1 MDNNNQTT
9 LAEYLKEV
17 EEQNSFLLNE
27 MSKHPKESKIYK
39 LRQLQYQT
47 NLICIKKNFEL
58 GMVLIGPT
66 ILD

>member
-9 LAEYLKEV
+9 LSEYLKEV
-17 EEQNSFLLNE
+17 EEQNIFLLNE
-27 MSKHPKESKIYK
+27 MLKHPKESKIYK
-39 LRQLQYQT
+39 LRLLQYQT
-47 NLICIKKNFEL
+47 NLTCIKKNLKL

>member
-9 LAEYLKEV
+9 LEEYLKEV
-17 EEQNSFLLNE
+17 EEQNIFLLNE

-47 NLICIKKNFEL
+47 NLICIKKNLEL

>member
-17 EEQNSFLLNE
+17 EEQNVFLLNE
-27 MSKHPKESKIYK
+27 MSKYPKESKIYK

-47 NLICIKKNFEL
+47 NLICIKKNLEL